1 MNPQE
6 KRNPKM
12 LTFTLPM
19 GSIINKK
26 MSVKNLKKQL
36 RRDRIDGLNLFL
48 TEILEQKGKKVE
60 DTEFYDECGLMDFIG

>member
-1 MNPQE
+1 
-6 KRNPKM
+6 
-12 LTFTLPM
+12 M

-48 TEILEQKGKKVE
+48 TEIVEQKGKKVE
-60 DTEFYDECGLMDFIG
+60 DTETLLLM